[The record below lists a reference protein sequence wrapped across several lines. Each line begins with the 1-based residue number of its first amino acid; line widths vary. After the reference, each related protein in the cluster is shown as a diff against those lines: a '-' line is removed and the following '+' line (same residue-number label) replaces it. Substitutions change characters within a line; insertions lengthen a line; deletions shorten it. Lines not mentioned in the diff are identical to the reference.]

1 METSPAKAVT
11 REAEEIKKL
20 YLPSSRSKLVK
31 TGQTVILLA
40 AKNQPFSS
48 SGPAREFSFPEMIPK
63 QYFCIQRVPSKSI
76 FFFDG

>member
-20 YLPSSRSKLVK
+20 YLLRSRSKLVK

-40 AKNQPFSS
+40 AKNQPFSF
-48 SGPAREFSFPEMIPK
+48 SGPAREFSFPQMIPK
-63 QYFCIQRVPSKSI
+63 QYFCIQRVSSKSI